1 MPSLGKYEIG
11 IVGNGLSAYLVLKH
25 LVSLAPE
32 IKVALFNSSQ
42 YNAIEGPAYLKNEK
56 AHFFLNTPSSKIALS
71 DENAYDFCDFLGLNA
86 EERDWHFASRADY
99 GKYAKSK
106 LALYDSYAR
115 QFGSATD
122 IKRSREGFEVYTNDG
137 IVSCNKVLLAT
148 GNDFDNAWQGVI
160 KSVWDFDYSVLKP
173 TDKVIVIGTGL
184 TMFDVAGA
192 ISDNCNQV
200 TITAISKSGLMPAV
214 QPVIPSPPI
223 PFEWDRVTRIS
234 LFEVVK
240 QLRKNLELA
249 NGEWWRALDGMR
261 PVTIDL
267 WNNFSV
273 FEKKQFINHL
283 LSKWNRA
290 RHRAPKQV
298 FEKVNNLIQSNT
310 LVIKQGR
317 VVQASANFVK
327 LADGTILNA
336 DYVFYAGGAISNPF
350 NSSQPFWQNL
360 KEEDW
365 LVSHPSG
372 MGINATP
379 KFQLIGKNGNP
390 VSGAYTIG
398 NNMRGTLLE
407 CTAIPELK
415 VHAKKVAAELLGN

>member
-1 MPSLGKYEIG
+1 MVQISK
-11 IVGNGLSAYLVLKH
+11 LSKN
-25 LVSLAPE
+25 E
-32 IKVALFNSSQ
+32 IKETGFNNRTIAAKFMKEVLNKRAKDFKKKEDLIKTLKQ
-42 YNAIEGPAYLKNEK
+42 EYNKMKKFGIDLNETSKTDRKIKIIEKTSTKAKEK
-56 AHFFLNTPSSKIALS
+56 LDFLRKSSK
-71 DENAYDFCDFLGLNA
+71 
-86 EERDWHFASRADY
+86 
-99 GKYAKSK
+99 
-106 LALYDSYAR
+106 
-115 QFGSATD
+115 
-122 IKRSREGFEVYTNDG
+122 RSEEGFEVYSNEG
-137 IVSCNKVLLAT
+137 IISCNKILLAT

-214 QPVIPSPPI
+214 QPVKASPPI
-223 PFEWDRVTRIS
+223 PFEWNRVTRIS
-234 LFEVVK
+234 LLEVVR
-240 QLRKNLELA
+240 QLRKNIELA
-249 NGEWWRALDGMR
+249 NGEWWRAIDGMR

-273 FEKKQFINHL
+273 FEKNQFINQL
-283 LSKWNRA
+283 QSKWNRA
-290 RHRAPKQV
+290 RHRAPQQV

-336 DYVFYAGGAISNPF
+336 DYVFYAGGSIGNPF

-365 LVSHPSG
+365 LDSHPSG

-379 KFQLIGKNGNP
+379 KFQLIGKDGNA

-415 VHAKKVAAELLGN
+415 VHAKKVAAELLGK